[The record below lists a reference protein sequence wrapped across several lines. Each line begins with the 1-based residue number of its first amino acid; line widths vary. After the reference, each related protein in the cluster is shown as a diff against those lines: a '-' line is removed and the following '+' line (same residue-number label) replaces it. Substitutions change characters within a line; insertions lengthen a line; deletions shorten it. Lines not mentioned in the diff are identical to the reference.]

1 MMQMDLAGFAISAG
15 SACSSGKVKASG
27 VLTAMGFDEALAGQ
41 AIRVSIGPATTEE
54 DIERFAKAWS
64 AKYEKIRAKAA

>member
-1 MMQMDLAGFAISAG
+1 MQLDLAGFAISAG
-15 SACSSGKVKASG
+15 SACSARSAPAVFS
-27 VLTAMGFDEALAGQ
+27 AMGYDEALANQ

-54 DIERFAKAWS
+54 DIARFADTWA